1 MSILS
6 HIWRL
11 PPGLCRPSL
20 TKKFL
25 KQSLILKKQSDRRL
39 AAIEA
44 AIRGR
49 RKKDLLDL
57 LVVGG
62 VTLGTILTHPTD
74 IPPEVEQA
82 FQMAYPGLAASGEGF
97 ADAVQRMNGEELMGL
112 VNGVKGKLFEIELV
126 DHLNSGYLPDG
137 VHAELAE
144 SVTQPGFDVR
154 ILDEQGN
161 VVEVLQ
167 AKATDSAAYV
177 KDALERYPDI
187 DVMTTSEVHGQLV
200 AMGAAD
206 QVTDSGISEAALQS
220 KIEAAASAGGES
232 GGFDGSDL
240 LPNSIGLAIIA
251 LSVFTTKGASAELM
265 GEEFGERTARA
276 GIGTLAG
283 KAALAASGA
292 WWVSLAAGVGSTW
305 LAAHGGNKRD
315 RYEALSRA
323 VEGVDAAVMR
333 NRQFTFMIGHRAGQ

>member
-1 MSILS
+1 M
-6 HIWRL
+6 
-11 PPGLCRPSL
+11 
-20 TKKFL
+20 
-25 KQSLILKKQSDRRL
+25 
-39 AAIEA
+39 
-44 AIRGR
+44 
-49 RKKDLLDL
+49 
-57 LVVGG
+57 VGG
-62 VTLGTILTHPTD
+62 VTLGTIRTHPAD
-74 IPPEVEQA
+74 IPLELEQA
-82 FQMAYPGLAASGEGF
+82 FQMAYPGLVANGEGF

-154 ILDEQGN
+154 IMDEEGS

-167 AKATDSAAYV
+167 AKATESAAYV
-177 KDALERYPDI
+177 REALERYPDI
-187 DVMTTSEVHGQLV
+187 DVMTTTEVHGQLV

-220 KIEAAASAGGES
+220 KIEAAASANG
-232 GGFDGSDL
+232 GGFDASDL
-240 LPNSIGLAIIA
+240 LPTGIGLAIIA

-276 GIGTLAG
+276 GLGTLAG
-283 KAALAASGA
+283 KAALVASGA

-315 RYEALSRA
+315 RYEALKRA
-323 VEGVDAAVMR
+323 VEGVDAAVRR
-333 NRQFTFMIGHRAGQ
+333 NRQLLIAVRPALFKGPEF